1 MKNTVKK
8 LSASIAVVLCCIM
21 LFSVAGMAQDDGEGY
36 WECIDVRH
44 EMKHFNEELVDTDY
58 WSYSMDGSAGKQ
70 AQIECR
76 CICAG
81 SLRQQGR

>member
-1 MKNTVKK
+1 MI
-8 LSASIAVVLCCIM
+8 LIMAFCCVQI
-21 LFSVAGMAQDDGEGY
+21 FPVTSHAEDDREGY